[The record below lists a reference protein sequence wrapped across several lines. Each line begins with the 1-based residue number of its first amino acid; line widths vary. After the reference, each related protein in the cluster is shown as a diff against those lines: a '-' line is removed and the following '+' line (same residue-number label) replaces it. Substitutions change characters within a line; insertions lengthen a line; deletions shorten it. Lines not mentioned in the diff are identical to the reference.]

1 MSWGKPNKPLVISSS
16 APALSTRRNPS
27 KLAPIA
33 AASQKVLPGLR
44 GKKAAPP
51 YRARDEASTRRQLDA
66 LGTYV
71 IETGCYDMVD
81 AMLQAVLVERPS
93 AALPYLVTFARARE
107 RSVLATKLE
116 LGKLLSSEE
125 MDLLRGGDAP
135 LDPDSAELLKPV
147 DPAKVQ
153 MLSTEEM
160 DTMRWRAIE
169 TKLATGQMLSAAEQ
183 QLLRVRAVEEN
194 LARGKMLS
202 ADEVDLLREHAKG
215 QPASEPNSGPV
226 PIGGAWQRRAWESYL
241 GHQQVDKML
250 QSLMQEILQKQPAS
264 PLAFTTR
271 WLEATLEKELVEA
284 KARVA
289 AEKVA
294 QAEREA
300 AEAQAAAEL
309 ALQMTSKVEV
319 SEKQVLSPGTPLYR
333 VRLDLSEERGEAV
346 ANVVITGPHDVLS
359 SSICSLNEPAGAAA
373 AAAGLDEVAA
383 LQLKLEQ
390 GQILSV
396 GEIRTL
402 RLSAY
407 EQKMEQGQMLTA
419 TELLE
424 LRELVAEA
432 EADKPETRLPG

>member
-116 LGKLLSSEE
+116 QGKVLSSEE

-147 DPAKVQ
+147 DPAKV
-153 MLSTEEM
+153 
-160 DTMRWRAIE
+160 
-169 TKLATGQMLSAAEQ
+169 
-183 QLLRVRAVEEN
+183 
-194 LARGKMLS
+194 
-202 ADEVDLLREHAKG
+202 
-215 QPASEPNSGPV
+215 EPNSGPV

-264 PLAFTTR
+264 PLAFTTQ

-346 ANVVITGPHDVLS
+346 ANVVITGPHED
-359 SSICSLNEPAGAAA
+359 A
-373 AAAGLDEVAA
+373 
-383 LQLKLEQ
+383 
-390 GQILSV
+390 
-396 GEIRTL
+396 R
-402 RLSAY
+402 
-407 EQKMEQGQMLTA
+407 
-419 TELLE
+419 
-424 LRELVAEA
+424 
-432 EADKPETRLPG
+432 